1 MASRTSSSSSS
12 SLLLR
17 RPALAPTPTP
27 AAAAA
32 PAAAPVLVLVLDR
45 GRLLPGRE
53 LLLMGNVGEVAAGA
67 GISLLATIVPAR
79 EGVVRIQP
87 RRRGCGRVLQ
97 HPARGLFVRLCVDG
111 GPPLRALEPLPDR
124 QASAASPLAMQLLA
138 VQKDL
143 ARLDGLQRGVG
154 RALALEADDGELR
167 EAVAHNG
174 TVAHVARIHLTVRG
188 HRPLQSYAAGTL
200 GDPGRDLNGGR
211 RHRASC
217 PPGRPHPHS
226 QSVPVPWPLLARG
239 PAKSCGP

>member
-17 RPALAPTPTP
+17 RPALAPTPAP
-27 AAAAA
+27 AAAAP

-67 GISLLATIVPAR
+67 GISLLAAIVPAR
-79 EGVVRIQP
+79 EGIVRIQP
-87 RRRGCGRVLQ
+87 RRRGRWRVLQ

-188 HRPLQSYAAGTL
+188 HRPLQSYAAGPL

>member
-124 QASAASPLAMQLLA
+124 QASA
-138 VQKDL
+138 
-143 ARLDGLQRGVG
+143 
-154 RALALEADDGELR
+154 
-167 EAVAHNG
+167 
-174 TVAHVARIHLTVRG
+174 
-188 HRPLQSYAAGTL
+188 
-200 GDPGRDLNGGR
+200 
-211 RHRASC
+211 
-217 PPGRPHPHS
+217 
-226 QSVPVPWPLLARG
+226 
-239 PAKSCGP
+239 